1 MIIYNVTINIDIDV
15 HEEWVQWM
23 KEVHIPDVLATGMFL
38 ESRFTRVI
46 GDEEGGK
53 TYSIQYLCSSMDTY
67 EKYQSEHAP
76 RLQKEVAEKYPG
88 KFSAFRTILNV
99 VDINDRRSH
108 Q

>member
-1 MIIYNVTINIDIDV
+1 MIIYNVTISIDLDV
-15 HEEWVQWM
+15 HDEWVQWM
-23 KEVHIPDVLATGMFL
+23 KDIHIPDVLQTGMFV

-46 GDEEGGK
+46 GDEENGK
-53 TYSIQYLCSSMDTY
+53 TYSIQYLCLSEDLY
-67 EKYQSEHAP
+67 NKYQSEHAP

-108 Q
+108 E